1 MAEPFNSLTLQ
12 PFNDCKAVNNPSS
25 LINPDF
31 IRINERIRA
40 REVRVIIGSTSQ
52 QLGVLR
58 TEDALR
64 QAKSYGLDLIE
75 ISPNATPPV
84 CRIADFGKYKYEL
97 TKQEKERK
105 QHHAKIKEIKFRVKI
120 GAHDYETKLRHAE
133 EFLDKGN
140 KLKIQLQFRGREM
153 AHKDLGMAMMDKIK
167 ADLETMAI
175 VDMPAKIVGRAVTMS
190 MAPLPAAKRKRRFAK
205 PEESFEEMEAR
216 DAEEEEM

>member
-1 MAEPFNSLTLQ
+1 MPLPLPLRQTD
-12 PFNDCKAVNNPSS
+12 P
-25 LINPDF
+25 INPDF

-40 REVRVIIGSTSQ
+40 REVRVIFGPTGQ
-52 QLGVLR
+52 QLGIIK

-64 QAKSYGLDLIE
+64 KAKEHALDLIE
-75 ISPNATPPV
+75 ISPNAAPPV

-105 QHHAKIKEIKFRVKI
+105 QHHTKVKEIKFRVKI

-153 AHKDLGMAMMDKIK
+153 AHKDLGLVMMARIK

-175 VDMPAKIVGRAVTMS
+175 VDMAPKIVGRAVGMTMS
-190 MAPLPAAKRKRRFAK
+190 PLPANKRKRRFAP
-205 PEESFEEMEAR
+205 PEESFEEIEKADR
-216 DAEEEEM
+216 AEEAVEPEEIETPQEA

>member
-1 MAEPFNSLTLQ
+1 M
-12 PFNDCKAVNNPSS
+12 
-25 LINPDF
+25 
-31 IRINERIRA
+31 
-40 REVRVIIGSTSQ
+40 
-52 QLGVLR
+52 
-58 TEDALR
+58 R

-75 ISPNATPPV
+75 ISPNATPPG

-120 GAHDYETKLRHAE
+120 GTHDYETKLRHAE

-140 KLKIQLQFRGREM
+140 KLKIQLQFRGREI

-175 VDMPAKIVGRAVTMS
+175 VDMPAKIVGRAIGMS
-190 MAPLPAAKRKRRFAK
+190 MTPLPAAKRKRRFAK
-205 PEESFEEMEAR
+205 PEESFEEIEAR
-216 DAEEEEM
+216 DAAEENEEE